1 MPALVSFLSLPRP
14 FTKGRRSEGFP
25 ELLVEEGHGRC

>member
-1 MPALVSFLSLPRP
+1 MSALVSFLNLPRL

-25 ELLVEEGHGRC
+25 ELLVEEEHGRC